1 MAINDFE
8 KGFATN
14 MTAELDKAIV
24 QKAVTGFF
32 NDNAF
37 GAKFVGAK
45 TVSVPVMDMD
55 GLGDYDRDAG
65 YTQGGVKL
73 EYKDYVLTMDRGRT
87 FQIDAQD
94 ADETGVA
101 GLAGKVSAEF
111 VRTKV
116 VPEMDAYVLSKLGK
130 HAETASQTVA
140 PTGEL
145 ADGVFKMFNE
155 AQVSIGG
162 NLDFNQE
169 LVCFVNPTVWGA
181 LMNTSAITR
190 QITVSDFKQGDI
202 NLQVKKLN
210 GITLIPVAE
219 SRMYTEYEWLDGKT
233 ENETVGGFKKIDTAK
248 HIGMLMLPKSACM
261 LVKKTDKVRVFDPM
275 TTQHANAWKID
286 YRVYYD
292 ALIKD
297 SEKTGIYA
305 YLY

>member
-1 MAINDFE
+1 MAINNLE
-8 KGFATN
+8 FATK
-14 MTAELDKAIV
+14 MTGDLDKAIV

-65 YTQGGVKL
+65 YTQGGVSL
-73 EYKDYVLTMDRGRT
+73 EYKDYTLTQDRGRT

-101 GLAGKVSAEF
+101 GLAGKVSGEF

-130 HAETASQTVA
+130 HAETAAQTV
-140 PTGEL
+140 TGTL
-145 ADGVFKMFNE
+145 DTDVLKMFNE
-155 AQVSIGG
+155 AQIAIGS
-162 NLDFNQE
+162 NLDFDKE
-169 LVCFVNPTVWGA
+169 LVCFVNPTVWAA
-181 LMNTSAITR
+181 LMNTPAITR
-190 QITVSDFKQGDI
+190 QITVSDFKQGEL

-210 GITLIPVAE
+210 GITLIPVADN
-219 SRMYTEYEWLDGKT
+219 RMYTEYTFNDGKT
-233 ENETVGGFKKIDTAK
+233 SGQTAGGFAKTEGAK

-275 TTQHANAWKID
+275 TTQNANAWKID

>member
-1 MAINDFE
+1 MAINNIE
-8 KGFATN
+8 FATN
-14 MTAELDKAIV
+14 MTAELDKAVV

-55 GLGDYDRDAG
+55 GLGDYDRDGGFA
-65 YTQGGVKL
+65 QGGVHL
-73 EYKDYVLTMDRGRT
+73 EYKDYTLTQDRGRT

-94 ADETGVA
+94 ADESGIA
-101 GLAGKVSAEF
+101 GLAGKVSGEF

-130 HAETASQTVA
+130 HAETAAQTV
-140 PTGEL
+140 PGTL
-145 ADGVFKMFNE
+145 DGDVLKMFND
-155 AQVSIGG
+155 AQIAIGS
-162 NLDFNQE
+162 NLDFDKE
-169 LVCFVNPTVWGA
+169 LVCFVNPTVWAA

-190 QITVSDFKQGDI
+190 QITVSDFKQGDV

-210 GITLIPVAE
+210 GITLIPV
-219 SRMYTEYEWLDGKT
+219 SDNRMYTEYTFNDGKT
-233 ENETVGGFKKIDTAK
+233 SGQTSGGFVKASGAK
-248 HIGMLMLPKSACM
+248 NIGMLMLPKSACM

-275 TTQHANAWKID
+275 TTQNANAWKID

-292 ALIKD
+292 ALIKE

>member
-1 MAINDFE
+1 MPINNLE
-8 KGFATN
+8 FATQI
-14 MTAELDKAIV
+14 TGELDKAIV

-65 YTQGGVKL
+65 YTQGGVNL
-73 EYKDYVLTMDRGRT
+73 EYVDYTLTMDRGRT

-101 GLAGKVSAEF
+101 GLAGKVSGEF

-116 VPEMDAYVLSKLGK
+116 VPEVDAYVLSKLGK
-130 HAETASQTVA
+130 HAENEKQTV
-140 PTGEL
+140 
-145 ADGVFKMFNE
+145 DGDLDTDIFKLFNE
-155 AQVSIGG
+155 MQVSIGG

-181 LMNTSAITR
+181 LMNTPALSR
-190 QITVSDFKQGDI
+190 SITVSDFKQGDI
-202 NLQVKKLN
+202 NLQVKSLN
-210 GITLIPVAE
+210 GIALIPVSD
-219 SRMYTEYEWLDGKT
+219 SRMYTEYTFNDGKDVGQT
-233 ENETVGGFKKIDTAK
+233 AGGFTKTEGAK

-292 ALIKD
+292 ALIKE
-297 SEKTGIYA
+297 SEKAGIFA

>member
-1 MAINDFE
+1 MAINNIE
-8 KGFATN
+8 FATN

-55 GLGDYDRDAG
+55 GLGDYDRDGGFA
-65 YTQGGVKL
+65 QGGVNL
-73 EYKDYVLTMDRGRT
+73 EYKDYALTQDRGRT

-94 ADETGVA
+94 ADESGIA
-101 GLAGKVSAEF
+101 GLAGKVSGEF

-130 HAETASQTVA
+130 HAETAAQTV
-140 PTGEL
+140 TGTL
-145 ADGVFKMFNE
+145 DGDVLKMFND
-155 AQVSIGG
+155 AQIAIGS
-162 NLDFNQE
+162 NLDFDKE
-169 LVCFVNPTVWGA
+169 LVCFVNPTVWAA

-190 QITVSDFKQGDI
+190 QITVSDFKQGDV

-210 GITLIPVAE
+210 GITLIPV
-219 SRMYTEYEWLDGKT
+219 SDNRMYTEYTFNDGKT
-233 ENETVGGFKKIDTAK
+233 SGQTSGGFVKASGAK
-248 HIGMLMLPKSACM
+248 NIGMLMLPKSACM

-275 TTQHANAWKID
+275 TTQNANAWKID

-292 ALIKD
+292 ALIKE
-297 SEKTGIYA
+297 SEKAGIYA
-305 YLY
+305 YLYN

>member
-1 MAINDFE
+1 MPINNLE
-8 KGFATN
+8 FATQI
-14 MTAELDKAIV
+14 TGELDKAIV

-65 YTQGGVKL
+65 YTQGGVNL
-73 EYKDYVLTMDRGRT
+73 EYVDYTLTMDRGRT

-101 GLAGKVSAEF
+101 GLAGKVSGEF

-116 VPEMDAYVLSKLGK
+116 VPEVDAYVLSKLGK
-130 HAETASQTVA
+130 YAETAEQTVEGDLD
-140 PTGEL
+140 T
-145 ADGVFKMFNE
+145 DIFKMFNE
-155 AQVSIGG
+155 AQISIGG

-181 LMNTSAITR
+181 LMNTPALSR
-190 QITVSDFKQGDI
+190 SITVSDFKQGDI
-202 NLQVKKLN
+202 NLQVKSLN
-210 GITLIPVAE
+210 GIALIPVSD
-219 SRMYTEYEWLDGKT
+219 SRMYTEYTFNDGTAVGQTAGGFTKT
-233 ENETVGGFKKIDTAK
+233 EGAK

-292 ALIKD
+292 ALIKE
-297 SEKTGIYA
+297 SEKAGIFA